1 MIRHIV
7 MWKFRE
13 DADPSEFLSRLA
25 ALQGQI
31 PQIRAMEIYR
41 SAKVQGE
48 YDAVLIS
55 DFDSL
60 EDVERYKKDPRHVE
74 VSALCKGIRTDR
86 RSIDVEL

>member
-13 DADPSEFLSRLA
+13 DADPTEFLSRLA

-31 PQIRAMEIYR
+31 PLIRSMEIHK
-41 SAKVQGE
+41 SAVPGSA
-48 YDAVLIS
+48 YDAILIS

-60 EDVERYKKDPRHVE
+60 EDVERYKVDPRHQA
-74 VSALCKGIRTDR
+74 VSALCKSIRTDR

>member
-13 DADPSEFLSRLA
+13 DADPTEFLTRLA
-25 ALQGQI
+25 ALKEQI
-31 PQIRAMEIYR
+31 PLIRSMEVLR
-41 SAKVQGE
+41 SAVVGGE

-60 EDVERYKKDPRHVE
+60 EDVERYKKDPRHQA
-74 VSALCKGIRTDR
+74 VSALCKSIRTDR
-86 RSIDVEL
+86 RAIDVTL